1 MEYDE
6 WVPAYQSVLDA
17 FGFDQTADEH
27 TRDRLATLVA
37 NADPLAAPPVPLDG
51 VRVAIAGAADSLET
65 DITSYQTV
73 DAIIAASEAGHRLA
87 AVGHPPDLIVTD
99 LDGAPEATLSLAHAG
114 VPTVI
119 HAHGDNRAAID
130 RWVPEFPTGTVLPTT
145 QAAPVDFV
153 QNFGG
158 FTDGDR
164 AAFLA
169 DHFGAATLVF
179 PGWTFDDPT
188 VDAAKAE
195 KLQWAARLLY
205 WLERRR
211 DDRFSILDGRR
222 DTITLPWR

>member
-1 MEYDE
+1 MEYEE
-6 WVPAYQSVLDA
+6 WVPAYRSVLAA
-17 FGFDQTADEH
+17 FGFDQAADER
-27 TRDRLATLVA
+27 TRNRLATLSA
-37 NADPLAAPPVPLDG
+37 GADPLVAPPATLDG
-51 VRVAIAGAADSLET
+51 ARVAIAGAADSLET
-65 DITSYQTV
+65 DIRSSPTNDRIV
-73 DAIIAASEAGHRLA
+73 AASEAGHRLA
-87 AVGHPPDLIVTD
+87 AIGHPPDLIVTD

-130 RWVPEFPTGTVLPTT
+130 RWVPEFPTGTILPTT
-145 QAAPVDFV
+145 QAAPVDAV

-169 DHFGAATLVF
+169 DHFGAAELVF

-188 VDAAKAE
+188 VDATKAE

-205 WLERRR
+205 WLEVRR

-222 DTITLPWR
+222 DAITLPWR